1 MAFILYCNM
10 CESKTHNGALFC
22 SKECEER
29 HYDYI
34 SLSIPK
40 EWIKRTLR
48 RLNCGDRILEIKSF
62 SKRHNLNIELVLLK
76 IERNYTLKKCKDKN

>member
-1 MAFILYCNM
+1 M
-10 CESKTHNGALFC
+10 CGSKTHNGALFC

-34 SLSIPK
+34 SLSIPDK
-40 EWIKRTLR
+40 WIKKTLC
-48 RLNCGDRILEIKSF
+48 RLNCGDRILEIESF
-62 SKRHNLNIELVLLK
+62 SMRHHMDIKLVLLK